1 MDLSFN
7 IGTSCFNLRACAVI
21 VHGETLLVMRDQKL
35 SYAYLPGGRIK
46 LNETAQQALI
56 RELQEEI
63 GIQAQI
69 ERPLWVT
76 QAFFTESASQQKFHE
91 IGFYFLVSCKEN
103 ETLPTIN
110 NFIRWENGIEHRFE
124 WVSFDELSDIDV
136 QPEFIKNRIRSLP
149 EQLELLLD
157 FNQGSPDFG

>member
-7 IGTSCFNLRACAVI
+7 VGTSCFNLRACAII
-21 VHGETLLVMRDQKL
+21 VHGETLLVMRDQKQP
-35 SYAYLPGGRIK
+35 YAYLPGGRIK

-76 QAFFTESASQQKFHE
+76 QAFFTESASQQKFQKSAFTFSFPQ
-91 IGFYFLVSCKEN
+91 GKRNV
-103 ETLPTIN
+103 PTIN
-110 NFIRWENGIEHRFE
+110 NFTAGKMG
-124 WVSFDELSDIDV
+124 LSIAL
-136 QPEFIKNRIRSLP
+136 N
-149 EQLELLLD
+149 
-157 FNQGSPDFG
+157 GSPLMN

>member
-7 IGTSCFNLRACAVI
+7 VGTSCFNLRACAVI
-21 VHGETLLVMRDQKL
+21 VHGETLLVMRDQKQP
-35 SYAYLPGGRIK
+35 YAYLPGGRIK

-76 QAFFTESASQQKFHE
+76 QAFFTEPVSQQKFHE
-91 IGFYFLVSCKEN
+91 IGFYFLVSWQRKRN
-103 ETLPTIN
+103 VA
-110 NFIRWENGIEHRFE
+110 H
-124 WVSFDELSDIDV
+124 D
-136 QPEFIKNRIRSLP
+136 Q
-149 EQLELLLD
+149 
-157 FNQGSPDFG
+157 

>member
-1 MDLSFN
+1 
-7 IGTSCFNLRACAVI
+7 
-21 VHGETLLVMRDQKL
+21 MRDQKQP
-35 SYAYLPGGRIK
+35 YAYLPGGRIK

-76 QAFFTESASQQKFHE
+76 QAFFTEPASQQKFHE
-91 IGFYFLVSCKEN
+91 IGFYFLVSWKEN

-110 NFIRWENGIEHRFE
+110 NFIRWENEIEHRFE
-124 WVSFDELSDIDV
+124 WVSFDELSNIDV

-157 FNQGSPDFG
+157 FNQG